1 MFDFLTAIPPE
12 WIAIALFF
20 LASMQGA
27 DGTSWLAKLVAK
39 LTAYVAP
46 NAQATPPADAAAAAG
61 TGVRAGSIT
70 LQNIIA
76 LLIPIIPVV
85 LPLIQGCGTPKT
97 ATTPVPAA
105 TITAPQGINQTS
117 LWEDVGRATGTIVD
131 LGSGGVI
138 GAPVVLCSQLSDGQS
153 EWTWA
158 DGVEESGRP
167 NRRGLDGSNP
177 GTGGVAD
184 GPGVSRLGQCG
195 SGAAASSR
203 CGSSPSGRQPVY
215 AARPVASL
223 RGGRWYPGKRI
234 VGVAR
239 LVARPLLRLRLPGRP
254 LARLFGRR

>member
-1 MFDFLTAIPPE
+1 MFDFFTSIPPE

-39 LTAYVAP
+39 LTAYVSPASQ
-46 NAQATPPADAAAAAG
+46 AATPAAANPVPS
-61 TGVRAGSIT
+61 TGMRAGSIT

-97 ATTPVPAA
+97 ASPGPAA
-105 TITAPQGINQTS
+105 TITVPQGINQTS

-138 GAPVVLCSQLSDGQS
+138 GAPIVLCSRLSDGQS
-153 EWTWA
+153 EWSWA
-158 DGVEESGRP
+158 DEPQESGGP
-167 NRRGLDGSNP
+167 DRRRFDGP
-177 GTGGVAD
+177 DTGASGFAD
-184 GPGVSRLGQCG
+184 RPGVSGLGQCG
-195 SGAAASSR
+195 SGAATCSR
-203 CGSSPSGRQPVY
+203 CGSSPGGRQPVY

-223 RGGRWYPGKRI
+223 RSGRWYPGKRI

-239 LVARPLLRLRLPGRP
+239 RAAGAVGRLRIPGRP